1 MNPAWNTNGSYL
13 AVEGITS
20 PDGRCLGKMLHCER
34 SGDGVQKNI
43 YGEQDMRIFEAGVK
57 YFK

>member
-1 MNPAWNTNGSYL
+1 
-13 AVEGITS
+13 
-20 PDGRCLGKMLHCER
+20 MLHCER

-43 YGEQDMRIFEAGVK
+43 YGEQDMKIFEAGVK